1 MLSVNCTGVWYPRRL
16 EEDIASPGTGVTG
29 SYERP
34 CGFWESKFSCS
45 QEEHLM
51 LLATEPPFSPMY
63 DNFIVIVS
71 NITISSEKVT
81 WSKNFQ
87 CVSFKV
93 P

>member
-1 MLSVNCTGVWYPRRL
+1 MLSVNHMSAWYPRRL

-29 SYERP
+29 SYEIP

-51 LLATEPPFSPMY
+51 LLATEPPFLSMH

-71 NITISSEKVT
+71 NIKPS
-81 WSKNFQ
+81 
-87 CVSFKV
+87 V
-93 P
+93 PRK